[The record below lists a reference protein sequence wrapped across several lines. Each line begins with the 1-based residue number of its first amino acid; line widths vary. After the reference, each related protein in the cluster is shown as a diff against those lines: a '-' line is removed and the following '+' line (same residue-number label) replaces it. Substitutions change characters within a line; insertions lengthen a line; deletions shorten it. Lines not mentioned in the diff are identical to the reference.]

1 MWLNQWYT
9 SWRSR
14 LARASR
20 ASNGTGA
27 ATGALTH
34 PARRSRRRAG
44 VRLRLEQLEDR
55 TLPSSYTAATVS
67 ELIADIKAANKD
79 GRANTITLTAPTTS
93 PYVLTAVD
101 NTGDGPTGLPQI
113 ASNDSLTIMG
123 HGDTI
128 ERSTASGTPAFRL
141 FDVASGGAL
150 TLNNLTLQNGL
161 AFGSGRS
168 AEGGA
173 IYNQGTLLLSG
184 ATVQGNGAVGSY
196 GADATVRGHVGD
208 SGLDAAG
215 GGIWSNGSLTLEN
228 GTQILS
234 NLALGGN
241 GGLGFGDPSNC
252 NRFAN
257 GGNASGG
264 GVYVGG
270 GTANF
275 SSTSLSN
282 NGAVGGAAGYS
293 PASSFTDEFGEGNGG
308 SAFGGALDVAAGTVS
323 LTGVLVNG
331 NAARGGFQWNGFQY
345 SFILCVPSKP
355 PPLPNGYGGG
365 IFVGSGAVTLSSG
378 TVENNA
384 AIGGYGSFT
393 PFVRGYG
400 DGFGGGVYVASGGTV
415 TASNDTVSSNS
426 ADGPSSSGNYGG
438 GIYIASGATVSFCND
453 TVQSNTATY
462 LGGGIY
468 IESGA
473 TVYIDSFTVANT
485 INNTDSS
492 GLNGPTANIDG
503 TYILQNC

>member
-1 MWLNQWYT
+1 
-9 SWRSR
+9 
-14 LARASR
+14 
-20 ASNGTGA
+20 
-27 ATGALTH
+27 
-34 PARRSRRRAG
+34 
-44 VRLRLEQLEDR
+44 LEQLEDR
-55 TLPSSYTAATVS
+55 MLPSNFLAATVAD
-67 ELIADIKAANKD
+67 LIADINAANKAH
-79 GRANTITLTAPTTS
+79 GSNTITLTAPTTS

-101 NTGDGPTGLPQI
+101 NTTNGANGLPVI
-113 ASNDSLTIMG
+113 GNNDTLTIVG
-123 HGDTI
+123 NGDTI

-141 FDVASGGAL
+141 VDVACSGSL
-150 TLNNLTLQNGL
+150 TLQNLTLQNGW
-161 AFGSGRS
+161 AFGSGTS

-173 IYNQGTLLLSG
+173 IYNQGTLVLSG
-184 ATVQGNGAVGSY
+184 ATVQHNGASGSS
-196 GADATVRGHVGD
+196 GADATVLGHVGD
-208 SGLDAAG
+208 SGQDAAG

-234 NLALGGN
+234 NLAFGGN
-241 GGLGFGDPSNC
+241 GGLGRGTPSNC
-252 NRFAN
+252 DKFAN
-257 GGNASGG
+257 GGDASGG

-275 SSTSLSN
+275 TSVSLSN
-282 NGAVGGAAGYS
+282 NFAFGGAAGYS

-308 SAFGGALDVAAGTVS
+308 SAFGGGLDVAAGTVN

-331 NAARGGFQWNGFQY
+331 NTAEGGYQWNGFQN

-365 IFVGSGAVTLSSG
+365 IYVGSGAVTLSRG

-393 PFVRGYG
+393 PLLGYG
-400 DGFGGGVYVASGGTV
+400 HGLGGGLYVASGGTV
-415 TASNDTVSSNS
+415 TASNDTVNSNS
-426 ADGPSSSGNYGG
+426 AAGPSSSGNYGG
-438 GIYIASGATVSFCND
+438 GIYIASGETVSLCND
-453 TVQSNTATY
+453 TVQSNTASY

-468 IESGA
+468 IVSAA

-485 INNTDSS
+485 PNNTDSS